1 MKKITKALKDEKI
14 QTNGRILYLFSWSH
28 FFDVCYEKNLQFSED
43 PLPVFHSL
51 QKKYSS
57 GLVTV
62 PTVGAGTV
70 NTEFEILTGMRQHDF
85 GVSEYPYKTV
95 LKSKTSE
102 SICTDLK
109 KLGYSTHAVHNNEAT
124 FYGRNTVFSNIDLTH
139 FVLWNI

>member
-1 MKKITKALKDEKI
+1 
-14 QTNGRILYLFSWSH
+14 
-28 FFDVCYEKNLQFSED
+28 
-43 PLPVFHSL
+43 
-51 QKKYSS
+51 
-57 GLVTV
+57 
-62 PTVGAGTV
+62 
-70 NTEFEILTGMRQHDF
+70 MRQHDF

-124 FYGRNTVFSNIDLTH
+124 FYGRNTVFLTLDLTH